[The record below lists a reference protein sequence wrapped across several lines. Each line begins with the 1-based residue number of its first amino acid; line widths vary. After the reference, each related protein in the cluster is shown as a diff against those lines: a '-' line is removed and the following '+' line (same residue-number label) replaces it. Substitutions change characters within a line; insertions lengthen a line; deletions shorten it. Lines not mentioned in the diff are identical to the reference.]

1 MHVSSGGVARARSR
15 RRRLHFHF
23 PIRSKIYASRV
34 LRASHAFCAR
44 NSTLSPR
51 QRSGRTKI
59 WPKIDRPRRG
69 QDSWLGARIERGL
82 ESRSSS
88 TRARKRIRDY
98 NNSGAERFLPREQ
111 RTNTQILIGDPPISA
126 SIHNLVQISTMSRQQ
141 RRSTQMQFAYPRP
154 FSALYVAGSG
164 KGWKGVAMVEG
175 GSIFGKYLWRVE
187 TTELER
193 TYSISLPALVERRMF
208 VSRSEYHS
216 GAPGKS
222 RGSVGVIESVIHQR
236 SSGMLIPPVA
246 DVHRSLGKKKKGKTR
261 VIVVA
266 ISAASGRVA
275 SSHPRA
281 SIAFS
286 RGP

>member
-1 MHVSSGGVARARSR
+1 MHNARVERWRSSGAFAATTSP
-15 RRRLHFHF
+15 F
-23 PIRSKIYASRV
+23 PFPDTIENLRESSPLRQPRFLRQKLEPLAS
-34 LRASHAFCAR
+34 
-44 NSTLSPR
+44 TTGG
-51 QRSGRTKI
+51 QRSGQRSIVLDAVKI
-59 WPKIDRPRRG
+59 
-69 QDSWLGARIERGL
+69 RGL
-82 ESRSSS
+82 EHDPSS

-98 NNSGAERFLPREQ
+98 NNSGAERLLPREQ

>member
-1 MHVSSGGVARARSR
+1 
-15 RRRLHFHF
+15 
-23 PIRSKIYASRV
+23 
-34 LRASHAFCAR
+34 
-44 NSTLSPR
+44 
-51 QRSGRTKI
+51 
-59 WPKIDRPRRG
+59 
-69 QDSWLGARIERGL
+69 
-82 ESRSSS
+82 
-88 TRARKRIRDY
+88 
-98 NNSGAERFLPREQ
+98 
-111 RTNTQILIGDPPISA
+111 
-126 SIHNLVQISTMSRQQ
+126 
-141 RRSTQMQFAYPRP
+141 MQFAYPRP

-246 DVHRSLGKKKKGKTR
+246 DVHRSLGKKKKEKR
-261 VIVVA
+261 
-266 ISAASGRVA
+266 ASSLSLFPPRVA
-275 SSHPRA
+275 ALPRA
-281 SIAFS
+281 TLEHRSHFPEVLNL
-286 RGP
+286 RFD